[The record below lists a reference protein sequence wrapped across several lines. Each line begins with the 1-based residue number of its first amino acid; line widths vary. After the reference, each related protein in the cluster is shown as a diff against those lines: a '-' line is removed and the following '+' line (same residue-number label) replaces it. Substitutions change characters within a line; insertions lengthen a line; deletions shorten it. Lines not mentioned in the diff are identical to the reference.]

1 MRRAAL
7 RPMTRG
13 ASPARRA
20 AVLLEALLAIA
31 LFVGAAAF
39 TLAAT
44 RSALQAVD
52 RHRRSLEAVD
62 LARSKMAELEAGLIA
77 LEDLRGGD
85 DDGVGSTSRSGPPR
99 DAGETPRWRTS
110 VKTQRSE
117 FTGLTLV
124 QLTVAETDDHPL
136 DEGRAPVSFTLRQLV
151 PLGNVGD
158 GTDAESATA
167 GRSLE
172 GFDGFFDG
180 ARP

>member
-1 MRRAAL
+1 MRRAVLNPTAG
-7 RPMTRG
+7 RR
-13 ASPARRA
+13 SPSRRA

-85 DDGVGSTSRSGPPR
+85 DDGVGSAGRAGPSR
-99 DAGETPRWRTS
+99 DASESPRWQTS

-124 QLTVAETDDHPL
+124 ELTVAEADDQLL
-136 DEGRAPVSFTLRQLV
+136 DENGAPVSFTLRQLV

-158 GTDAESATA
+158 GTEAESATA

-172 GFDGFFDG
+172 VFDGFFDG